1 MNYQIILLF
10 NILFIAKSS
19 AEELQA
25 KIVGGTPVGSN
36 DVYPFMATLYE
47 IIGIP
52 QFRCGGTLIGRNI
65 VLTAAHCDMVD
76 YVEIG
81 RYDRSDPF
89 EEDVQGFHVIE
100 KVLHPM
106 YGGNVDEVGQVPDLD
121 HDVMVL
127 LLDGVVKDYEPIILD
142 SGEVDLEE
150 GMDLKV
156 MGWGLTST
164 EGDDSDLLLEADV
177 DLVDRDSCVD
187 SYGSAI
193 TENMICAARE
203 GKGNLHKTKHCKN
216 LNGHTQIY
224 INSRCM
230 SGR

>member
-1 MNYQIILLF
+1 
-10 NILFIAKSS
+10 
-19 AEELQA
+19 
-25 KIVGGTPVGSN
+25 
-36 DVYPFMATLYE
+36 
-47 IIGIP
+47 
-52 QFRCGGTLIGRNI
+52 
-65 VLTAAHCDMVD
+65 
-76 YVEIG
+76 
-81 RYDRSDPF
+81 
-89 EEDVQGFHVIE
+89 
-100 KVLHPM
+100 M

-164 EGDDSDLLLEADV
+164 EGDDSDVLLEADV